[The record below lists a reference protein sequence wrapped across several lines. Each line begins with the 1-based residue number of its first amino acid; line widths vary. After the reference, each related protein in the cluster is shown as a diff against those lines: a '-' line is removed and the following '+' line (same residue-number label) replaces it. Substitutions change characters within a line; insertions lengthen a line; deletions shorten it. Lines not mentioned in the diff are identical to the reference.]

1 MAEDAK
7 LEKEILAELKKDF
20 PLMKES
26 LKEVNLSHFSSFRE
40 GGNFKI
46 TYAWRLANCSQQVSF
61 VKYRNAGKSIKA
73 DPNRYAGICIHLA
86 HPLPEFKITANTE
99 NDKFLNLY
107 LPNSVKVKTVP
118 AFNHKYILEST
129 DPGTI
134 EQIIGID
141 FINKI
146 MTVQDLNVEVKD
158 NKCLIYGV
166 HPFNYDSCK
175 VMFQLAEDIVK
186 MDHSSQVTAITN

>member
-7 LEKEILAELKKDF
+7 QEKEILAELKKDF
-20 PLMKES
+20 PLTKES
-26 LKEVNLSHFSSFRE
+26 IKEINLGQFSSFRQ

-46 TYAWRLANCSQQVSF
+46 TYAWRLANSLQQVSF
-61 VKYRNAGKSIKA
+61 VKYRNAAKSNAA
-73 DPNRYAGICIHLA
+73 DNSRYAGVCINLA

-134 EQIIGID
+134 EQVIGIE
-141 FINKI
+141 FFNKM
-146 MTVQDLNVEVKD
+146 MTVQDLNVEVKER
-158 NKCLIYGV
+158 KCLIYGV
-166 HPFNYDSCK
+166 HPFNYESCK

-186 MDHSSQVTAITN
+186 MDRVQQLAE

>member
-20 PLMKES
+20 PLTKES
-26 LKEVNLSHFSSFRE
+26 TKEINLGQFSSFRQ

-46 TYAWRLANCSQQVSF
+46 TYAWRLANCPQQVSF
-61 VKYRNAGKSIKA
+61 VKYRNARKTTTP
-73 DPNRYAGICIHLA
+73 DPSRYAGVCIDLA

-118 AFNHKYILEST
+118 AFNHKYILEAT
-129 DPGTI
+129 DGGMI
-134 EQIIGID
+134 EQKIGIE
-141 FINKI
+141 FFNKI
-146 MTVQDLNVEVKD
+146 MSVQDLNVEVKD

-166 HPFNYDSCK
+166 YPFNYDSCK
-175 VMFQLAEDIVK
+175 VMFQLAEDLIK
-186 MDHSSQVTAITN
+186 MDQLEG

>member
-1 MAEDAK
+1 MAEEAK

-20 PLMKES
+20 PLTKES
-26 LKEVNLSHFSSFRE
+26 TKEVNLGHFTSFRN
-40 GGNFKI
+40 GDHFKI
-46 TYAWRLANCSQQVSF
+46 TYAWRLANCVQQVNF
-61 VKYRNAGKSIKA
+61 VKYRNTGKSDKS
-73 DPNRYAGICIHLA
+73 RYAGVCINLA

-118 AFNHKYILEST
+118 AFNHKYILEAT
-129 DPGTI
+129 DAGTI
-134 EQIIGID
+134 EQTIGIE
-141 FINKI
+141 FFNKI
-146 MTVQDLNVEVKD
+146 MHVQDLNVEVKD

-166 HPFNYDSCK
+166 YPFNYDSCK

-186 MDHSSQVTAITN
+186 KDQANS